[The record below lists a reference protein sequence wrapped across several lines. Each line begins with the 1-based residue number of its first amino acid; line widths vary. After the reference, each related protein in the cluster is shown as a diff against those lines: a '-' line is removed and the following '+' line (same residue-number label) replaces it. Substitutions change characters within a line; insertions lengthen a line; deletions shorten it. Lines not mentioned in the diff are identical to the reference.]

1 MILVNTDFI
10 TGKEIQTLGLV
21 KGNTIQARN
30 IGRDIT
36 QGLRQIVGGELKAYV
51 EMLTNAREIAT
62 DRMVQEAVALGAD
75 AVINVKYATSSI
87 MDGAA
92 EILAYGTAVKFL

>member
-10 TGKEIQTLGLV
+10 TGREFQTLGLV
-21 KGNTIQARN
+21 QGNTIQARN

-36 QGLRQIVGGELKAYV
+36 QGLRQIVGGELKAYT
-51 EMLTNAREIAT
+51 EMMYTARDVATN
-62 DRMVQEAVALGAD
+62 RMVEQAAAMGAD
-75 AVINVKYATSSI
+75 AVVNVRYASSAI

-92 EILAYGTAVKFL
+92 EVLAYGTAVKFI